1 MLMAVVAR
9 PSLLLGRERLDQQG
23 EPIRAGVTL
32 SVVCPCVCVCVC
44 VRASLIETTRLSL
57 HPIDCCLIRS
67 ALSLP
72 QCAGTTE

>member
-1 MLMAVVAR
+1 MSMAVVAR
-9 PSLLLGRERLDQQG
+9 PSLLPGRERLDQQG

-32 SVVCPCVCVCVC
+32 SVVCPCVFVC
-44 VRASLIETTRLSL
+44 VRASLIETTRLFL
-57 HPIDCCLIRS
+57 HLIDCCLIRS